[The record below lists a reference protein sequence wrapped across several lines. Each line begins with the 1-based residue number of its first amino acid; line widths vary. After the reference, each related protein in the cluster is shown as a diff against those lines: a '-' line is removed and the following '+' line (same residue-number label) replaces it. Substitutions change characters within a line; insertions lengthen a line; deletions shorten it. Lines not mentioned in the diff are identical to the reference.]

1 MCTSC
6 QSRGTQGVSETATAP
21 ATSTPPRRDPSANPT
36 QFPLPQQH
44 LLLVFDYI
52 VRVVMKG
59 TVSFPERTHWPA
71 LGGCLLAILGYTD
84 GIALIARNMNALQNR
99 MLKFEVLEEQA

>member
-1 MCTSC
+1 MYLLPVKGDT
-6 QSRGTQGVSETATAP
+6 RGFRDRHSTGNLDATQEGPLNQPDAVPPPPAASSPGVRLYR
-21 ATSTPPRRDPSANPT
+21 PRGDEG
-36 QFPLPQQH
+36 
-44 LLLVFDYI
+44 D
-52 VRVVMKG
+52 G
-59 TVSFPERTHWPA
+59 TFPERTHWPA